1 MWAEL
6 HGKLEAVAATVP
18 AASVYLDNR
27 PVKLPW
33 STSALKRMRKNKDRA
48 WVEFDINP
56 NEINFSNAISKQH
69 TFEEEEFKAK
79 VKYEKKITSNLKN
92 NCKAFYA
99 YLRNKRQV
107 KSSVVSL
114 DRGDGTRTD
123 TTAEAAEVLATAFS
137 SVFVHEPSG
146 PLPKN
151 LNFEENECVIDD
163 MVLRSSDVKKQLLKL
178 NIFKSSGPDGVH
190 PKLLKSLAHDD
201 KFVEAVT
208 QLFVK
213 CSETGTLPDIWK
225 SASVVA
231 LFKKGTKSDPLN
243 YRPVSLT
250 CILCK
255 VYEKLVREHLL
266 DFLEERIS
274 KHQHG
279 FVKGKSCLSNL
290 LETFDNILNLLDE
303 GVPVDLLYFDFS
315 KAFDTVPHFRL
326 LSKLEGFGIKGKVLE
341 IIKDFL
347 TERTMRVCVEGQWSD
362 VKHVLS
368 GVPQGSVLGPLLF
381 ILYVN
386 DLPDIVKNKIK
397 LFADDLKLICN
408 ANDYRSIAD
417 DILELEI
424 WESIWG
430 LKFNPSK
437 CKVVHVNFNNNPNVK
452 YSLNG
457 VELEV
462 SAQEKDLGVITHS
475 SLLWNE
481 QIKTSVS
488 KANKMICWV
497 VRNLINR
504 EKNVM
509 LAIYKALIRPHLE
522 YCVQLW
528 NPVAAHGN
536 WATVLELESVQRRFT
551 RLIDEVGTLPYSR
564 RLEIL
569 NLTTLAERR
578 IRGDLIEAFKATSGL
593 TDYGSGILYRP
604 PSGDSTEALNELK
617 KIIGMCPNK
626 NVYLLGD
633 FNINMHD
640 KSSKLVGD
648 FENIIFGF
656 GLTPLIST
664 FTHHKPGCNKT
675 CIDNILTNSCE
686 KVIQSGTMSTCIS
699 HHHAIFSIFKS
710 PIITENSQSGQKH
723 FQYYDYNNKNVN
735 KFVNQLEFK
744 LISEPPNNF
753 SEFLSEFNDQ
763 LDKACKLERPK
774 CSKRTAKNNPW
785 ITQGLITSIDSKH
798 ELYNNWKKAEKQ
810 KCLTPNLQSDNRGRC
825 SSCSNCIAEVARHKE
840 FTVYRRSLNHLINS
854 AKRKYHGEKISE
866 CAGDSKKTWQIIN
879 NLRGKKTRVI
889 KPNFIID
896 DERVT
901 NRRVIANEFNKYF
914 ASLASNLNEAYSGD
928 YLRINPMPS
937 FTDYLPTSIS
947 SSIYLRECDGQ
958 EIIEIISELKNGK
971 SSDIPIHVIKK
982 STHIIAPYLVKYFN
996 RCMQDGFF
1004 PCELKTGRISPI
1016 YKKEDEQLL
1025 ENYRPV
1031 STLPV
1036 FGKIFEKIIYSRLY
1050 SFLISKGVINENQ
1063 FGFRKGHS
1071 ASNALNYSVEHIE
1084 SLLAKKQHVLG
1095 IFIDLSKA
1103 FDTIDHRK
1111 LTTKL
1116 EHYGI
1121 RGNALQLISSYL
1133 SNRKQYVNVLDI
1145 KSDELPVH
1153 YGVPQGSV
1161 LGPLLFILY
1170 INDICNISTDA
1181 KLVLF
1186 ADDTNI
1192 FVAAESISKVY
1203 EIANKRTRKDFTE
1216 MAIHEKYPVVSEMV
1230 KSVRTSAR
1238 QFSISRWPD

>member
-1 MWAEL
+1 MDTLSQFDSRLKHILLKENSLLGLDTEIKSLSRILTEHKQQDKSIHLLNSNISQLQKEL
-6 HGKLEAVAATVP
+6 LAFSHPNPPPQNALSESSEHLLADISCKLEALQTNESSITAGLSELKHSVESLRSTERLSATSPLPSRSPNTTMPPHSTFQLHPSRMQAPSEQPIPPVP
-18 AASVYLDNR
+18 HKQMHTSDIQLDFIEQTEAEELTRFIEGCQFESENGHSV
-27 PVKLPW
+27 
-33 STSALKRMRKNKDRA
+33 
-48 WVEFDINP
+48 
-56 NEINFSNAISKQH
+56 ISFG
-69 TFEEEEFKAK
+69 TT
-79 VKYEKKITSNLKN
+79 YRYTGS
-92 NCKAFYA
+92 
-99 YLRNKRQV
+99 
-107 KSSVVSL
+107 KSSDKVPPIP
-114 DRGDGTRTD
+114 
-123 TTAEAAEVLATAFS
+123 
-137 SVFVHEPSG
+137 EPLK
-146 PLPKN
+146 PLIEKIN
-151 LNFEENECVIDD
+151 NV
-163 MVLRSSDVKKQLLKL
+163 Q
-178 NIFKSSGPDGVH
+178 
-190 PKLLKSLAHDD
+190 
-201 KFVEAVT
+201 
-208 QLFVK
+208 
-213 CSETGTLPDIWK
+213 SE
-225 SASVVA
+225 
-231 LFKKGTKSDPLN
+231 
-243 YRPVSLT
+243 
-250 CILCK
+250 
-255 VYEKLVREHLL
+255 
-266 DFLEERIS
+266 
-274 KHQHG
+274 
-279 FVKGKSCLSNL
+279 
-290 LETFDNILNLLDE
+290 
-303 GVPVDLLYFDFS
+303 
-315 KAFDTVPHFRL
+315 
-326 LSKLEGFGIKGKVLE
+326 
-341 IIKDFL
+341 
-347 TERTMRVCVEGQWSD
+347 
-362 VKHVLS
+362 
-368 GVPQGSVLGPLLF
+368 
-381 ILYVN
+381 
-386 DLPDIVKNKIK
+386 
-397 LFADDLKLICN
+397 
-408 ANDYRSIAD
+408 
-417 DILELEI
+417 
-424 WESIWG
+424 
-430 LKFNPSK
+430 
-437 CKVVHVNFNNNPNVK
+437 
-452 YSLNG
+452 
-457 VELEV
+457 
-462 SAQEKDLGVITHS
+462 
-475 SLLWNE
+475 
-481 QIKTSVS
+481 
-488 KANKMICWV
+488 
-497 VRNLINR
+497 
-504 EKNVM
+504 
-509 LAIYKALIRPHLE
+509 IYKAKYPDQPYLMAPQINSILINKYEGSNSYLPKHSDREATIHPESSIFTLSLGQR
-522 YCVQLW
+522 CV
-528 NPVAAHGN
+528 VK
-536 WATVLELESVQRRFT
+536 FT
-551 RLIDEVGTLPYSR
+551 ERLTGMEVTQTCPNRSLYTMSR
-564 RLEIL
+564 RSQEVYDHEIEQGSLPDGIRYSLTFRSNIDGNKTNFDAFSLEMERVAEKFQIIG
-569 NLTTLAERR
+569 LAETN
-578 IRGDLIEAFKATSGL
+578 ITAEESHVYQLEGYNSFYQTKHINKLKGSGVAIYVNESL
-593 TDYGSGILYRP
+593 NAVVDNELSWVTKNLETLFITIQHNEPLHVGILYRP

-640 KSSKLVGD
+640 KSSKLVVD

-735 KFVNQLEFK
+735 KFVNELEFK
-744 LISEPPNNF
+744 LISESPNNF
-753 SEFLSEFNDQ
+753 SEFLSVFNDQ

-896 DERVT
+896 NERVT

-971 SSDIPIHVIKK
+971 SSDIPINVIKK
-982 STHIIAPYLVKYFN
+982 STHIIAPYLVKYFNRWNVTDQEIIEIISELKNGKSSDIPIHVIKNTTHIIAPYLVKYFN

-1071 ASNALNYSVEHIE
+1071 TSNALNYSVEHIE

-1145 KSDELPVH
+1145 KSDELPVQ

-1161 LGPLLFILY
+1161 LGALLFILH

-1203 EIANKRTRKDFTE
+1203 EIANMVLKAVCDYMEVNLLHINVKKCCYMYFSPNKR
-1216 MAIHEKYPVVSEMV
+1216 
-1230 KSVRTSAR
+1230 
-1238 QFSISRWPD
+1238 

>member
-1 MWAEL
+1 MAPQINSILINKYEGSNSYLPKHSDREATIHPESSIFTLSLGQRCVVKFTERLTGMEVTQTCPNRSLYTMSRRSQEVYDHEIEQGSLPDGIRYSLTFRSVSWMNKNSTSLHGDSNTRFLRFGSNKRGTFGEQMPGQKFWAPKIRDIDPVSCMGYSNVVLLCGINDIKESHIKCEKDVADCYAEL
-6 HGKLEAVAATVP
+6 KLKIKQIKLLSPSTKAVFVCQLLPTKD
-18 AASVYLDNR
+18 LTLNR
-27 PVKLPW
+27 KVNDFNKLLHFDLFP
-33 STSALKRMRKNKDRA
+33 NCKD
-48 WVEFDINP
+48 VEF
-56 NEINFSNAISKQH
+56 
-69 TFEEEEFKAK
+69 
-79 VKYEKKITSNLKN
+79 V
-92 NCKAFYA
+92 
-99 YLRNKRQV
+99 
-107 KSSVVSL
+107 
-114 DRGDGTRTD
+114 
-123 TTAEAAEVLATAFS
+123 
-137 SVFVHEPSG
+137 
-146 PLPKN
+146 
-151 LNFEENECVIDD
+151 
-163 MVLRSSDVKKQLLKL
+163 
-178 NIFKSSGPDGVH
+178 
-190 PKLLKSLAHDD
+190 
-201 KFVEAVT
+201 
-208 QLFVK
+208 
-213 CSETGTLPDIWK
+213 
-225 SASVVA
+225 
-231 LFKKGTKSDPLN
+231 
-243 YRPVSLT
+243 
-250 CILCK
+250 
-255 VYEKLVREHLL
+255 
-266 DFLEERIS
+266 
-274 KHQHG
+274 
-279 FVKGKSCLSNL
+279 
-290 LETFDNILNLLDE
+290 
-303 GVPVDLLYFDFS
+303 
-315 KAFDTVPHFRL
+315 
-326 LSKLEGFGIKGKVLE
+326 EGFGQFVCNRVLAAELSMHFDRLGRHDMLHLNRAGGRVLASLIKQSIFHRFHGGVDKRRHTGRVNGRLYSNVVETRLHTSGMVDGCQNIDGNKTNFDAFSLE
-341 IIKDFL
+341 MERVAEKFQIIGL
-347 TERTMRVCVEGQWSD
+347 AETNITAEESHVYQLEGYNSFYQT
-362 VKHVLS
+362 KHINKLKGS
-368 GVPQGSVLGPLLF
+368 GVAIYVNESLNAVVDNELSWVTKNLETLF
-381 ILYVN
+381 ITIQHNEPL
-386 DLPDIVKNKIK
+386 
-397 LFADDLKLICN
+397 
-408 ANDYRSIAD
+408 
-417 DILELEI
+417 
-424 WESIWG
+424 
-430 LKFNPSK
+430 
-437 CKVVHVNFNNNPNVK
+437 HV
-452 YSLNG
+452 
-457 VELEV
+457 
-462 SAQEKDLGVITHS
+462 
-475 SLLWNE
+475 
-481 QIKTSVS
+481 
-488 KANKMICWV
+488 
-497 VRNLINR
+497 
-504 EKNVM
+504 
-509 LAIYKALIRPHLE
+509 
-522 YCVQLW
+522 
-528 NPVAAHGN
+528 
-536 WATVLELESVQRRFT
+536 
-551 RLIDEVGTLPYSR
+551 
-564 RLEIL
+564 
-569 NLTTLAERR
+569 
-578 IRGDLIEAFKATSGL
+578 
-593 TDYGSGILYRP
+593 GILYRP

-1071 ASNALNYSVEHIE
+1071 TSNALNYSVEHIE

-1203 EIANKRTRKDFTE
+1203 EIANKVT
-1216 MAIHEKYPVVSEMV
+1216 S
-1230 KSVRTSAR
+1230 RTSLSESGQLQNPQPLRVRKQAYPFNHPR
-1238 QFSISRWPD
+1238 KTSLDALNP

>member
-1 MWAEL
+1 MNKNPKVSETPQNDPESACI
-6 HGKLEAVAATVP
+6 AIRSVP
-18 AASVYLDNR
+18 AKPGPPTMSGRGPRKRTHPSQTRPRSIRDPASTPGTANQRHQNGPTSREGGPGRSAWPTPTRRGPQERPRAPLAPGMNR
-27 PVKLPW
+27 MNKNAMNENPEVPETPQNDSESARIAIRSVPAKFGPSKMSGRGPPGWTHPSQTRPRSIRDSASTLGTANQRHQNG
-33 STSALKRMRKNKDRA
+33 STSCQRCVVKFTERLTGMEVTQTCPNRSLYTMSRRSQEVYDHEIERGSVSDGIRFHGGVDKRRHTGRVNGRLYSKV
-48 WVEFDINP
+48 VETRLHISGMVDGCQN
-56 NEINFSNAISKQH
+56 NFSTIFQNIDG
-69 TFEEEEFKAK
+69 
-79 VKYEKKITSNLKN
+79 
-92 NCKAFYA
+92 
-99 YLRNKRQV
+99 NKTNF
-107 KSSVVSL
+107 
-114 DRGDGTRTD
+114 D
-123 TTAEAAEVLATAFS
+123 AFS
-137 SVFVHEPSG
+137 LEM
-146 PLPKN
+146 
-151 LNFEENECVIDD
+151 E
-163 MVLRSSDVKKQLLKL
+163 R
-178 NIFKSSGPDGVH
+178 
-190 PKLLKSLAHDD
+190 
-201 KFVEAVT
+201 
-208 QLFVK
+208 
-213 CSETGTLPDIWK
+213 
-225 SASVVA
+225 VA
-231 LFKKGTKSDPLN
+231 
-243 YRPVSLT
+243 
-250 CILCK
+250 
-255 VYEKLVREHLL
+255 
-266 DFLEERIS
+266 
-274 KHQHG
+274 
-279 FVKGKSCLSNL
+279 
-290 LETFDNILNLLDE
+290 
-303 GVPVDLLYFDFS
+303 
-315 KAFDTVPHFRL
+315 
-326 LSKLEGFGIKGKVLE
+326 
-341 IIKDFL
+341 
-347 TERTMRVCVEGQWSD
+347 
-362 VKHVLS
+362 
-368 GVPQGSVLGPLLF
+368 
-381 ILYVN
+381 
-386 DLPDIVKNKIK
+386 
-397 LFADDLKLICN
+397 
-408 ANDYRSIAD
+408 
-417 DILELEI
+417 
-424 WESIWG
+424 
-430 LKFNPSK
+430 
-437 CKVVHVNFNNNPNVK
+437 
-452 YSLNG
+452 
-457 VELEV
+457 
-462 SAQEKDLGVITHS
+462 
-475 SLLWNE
+475 
-481 QIKTSVS
+481 
-488 KANKMICWV
+488 
-497 VRNLINR
+497 
-504 EKNVM
+504 
-509 LAIYKALIRPHLE
+509 
-522 YCVQLW
+522 
-528 NPVAAHGN
+528 
-536 WATVLELESVQRRFT
+536 
-551 RLIDEVGTLPYSR
+551 
-564 RLEIL
+564 
-569 NLTTLAERR
+569 
-578 IRGDLIEAFKATSGL
+578 
-593 TDYGSGILYRP
+593 GILYRP
-604 PSGDSTEALNELK
+604 PSGDSTEALNELR
-617 KIIGMCPNK
+617 KIIEWCPKK

-640 KSSKLVGD
+640 KSNKLVND
-648 FENIIFGF
+648 FENIIFGL

-675 CIDNILTNSCE
+675 CIDNILTNSSE

-710 PIITENSQSGQKH
+710 PIITENNQSGQKH

-735 KFVNQLEFK
+735 KFVNELEFK
-744 LISEPPNNF
+744 LISEPPDSF
-753 SEFLSEFNDQ
+753 SEFFSAFNEQ

-810 KCLTPNLQSDNRGRC
+810 KCLSPNLQTDNRGRC
-825 SSCSNCIAEVARHKE
+825 STCSSCTSEVACHKE

-854 AKRKYHGEKISE
+854 AKRKYHGEKIAE
-866 CAGDSKKTWQIIN
+866 CAGNSKKTWQIIN

-896 DERVT
+896 NERVT

-914 ASLASNLNEAYSGD
+914 ASLASNLNEVYSGD

-947 SSIYLRECDGQ
+947 SSIYLRECDCQ

-982 STHIIAPYLVKYFN
+982 SSHIITPYLVKYFN
-996 RCMQDGFF
+996 RCMQDGYF

-1071 ASNALNYSVEHIE
+1071 TSNALNYSVEHIE

-1145 KSDELPVH
+1145 KSDELPVQ

-1203 EIANKRTRKDFTE
+1203 EIANKVLKAVCDYMEVNLLHINVKKCCYMYFSPNKRIKNDTNADHDDHYLSINSKIISRVSCTKFLGVTIDDKLNWRAHIQSLNMKLRSTCGRIYRIKQCLPESLYKQIYHSLFESHLGYAISVWGGISSNQIKPLFVTQKKCVRILFGDSEKYLEKSRTCARIRPINRQKLGSEFYEKESTKPLFTKHELLAVENLYRHRCIMEMFKTIKSHVPVSLFSLFKLSTRKDNLLITPRPTE
-1216 MAIHEKYPVVSEMV
+1216 QFIYKSSWLWNEFRSTSTLNFSSRLSVV
-1230 KSVRTSAR
+1230 KNSVRNVIFSA
-1238 QFSISRWPD
+1238 QSKYGSEWNELNFTKF